1 MVAVNFSTLRNH
13 LKAYCD
19 TAAKN
24 AETIIITRK
33 NEENVV
39 MMSLDSYNNLMEN
52 FFLVSNKT
60 NRQHILAGIQQI
72 NEGKVM
78 TKTAAELEQLL
89 HE

>member
-13 LKAYCD
+13 LKTYCD

-39 MMSLDSYNNLMEN
+39 MMSLDSYNN
-52 FFLVSNKT
+52 
-60 NRQHILAGIQQI
+60 
-72 NEGKVM
+72 
-78 TKTAAELEQLL
+78 
-89 HE
+89 